1 MKDTLQQYTI
11 LYAEDETS
19 VQKPT
24 VEYLQRYFKEVYVAD
39 NGREA
44 LELYKQYSIDV
55 VMLDIDMPYVDGL
68 EVAKKIR
75 EENKEIPILIFT
87 AFTDVDKLLKATELN
102 LCKYLVKPVKPT
114 EFKEALFKL
123 GQTLKE
129 LNTSCYLLND
139 GYIWDSIKKILSIND
154 KRIELN
160 HKETLLLDLLVTNKQ
175 ICVSFES
182 IMAVVWKD
190 GFDTEISIDAV
201 KFHVSQL
208 RKKLPENS
216 IKSVYGK
223 GYIFL

>member
-11 LYAEDETS
+11 LYAEDETF

-44 LELYKQYSIDV
+44 LELYKQYDIDV
-55 VMLDIDMPYVDGL
+55 VMLDIDMPYVNGL

-75 EENKEIPILIFT
+75 EENKEIPILMFT
-87 AFTDVDKLLKATELN
+87 AFTEVDKLLKATELN
-102 LCKYLVKPVKPT
+102 LCKYLVKPVKPI
-114 EFKEALFKL
+114 EFKDALLKL
-123 GQTLKE
+123 SQTLKE
-129 LNTSCYLLND
+129 LNTSYYPLND
-139 GYIWDSIKKILSIND
+139 GYIWDSTKKLLSVNHKI
-154 KRIELN
+154 IELN
-160 HKETLLLDLLVTNKQ
+160 HKETLLVDLLVTNKHAY
-175 ICVSFES
+175 VSFES
-182 IMAVVWKD
+182 IMAVVWED
-190 GFDTEISIDAV
+190 DFDMEISIDAV

-223 GYIFL
+223 GYILL